1 MCHVTFWPK
10 EAESSR
16 IWIGRLKKRKLQTD
30 RDKNQVLQ
38 QIVHKVLFCLIFK
51 FPILFCHYC
60 LIHGPNNF
68 RLMRRCKLCRSH
80 LSGITYSIS
89 LESIPMSANNK
100 TKKWNMWFVTN
111 VRATVFRIW
120 FTSHF
125 AKVKLNQA
133 MKKTH
138 SSLNWFR
145 PQQRNETAWAFSVGP
160 RLYVNIFFTQF
171 LLLLALVLWAW
182 SKDLGGRCEYFITV
196 ENLPIWMEEEA
207 LCKI

>member
-1 MCHVTFWPK
+1 
-10 EAESSR
+10 
-16 IWIGRLKKRKLQTD
+16 
-30 RDKNQVLQ
+30 
-38 QIVHKVLFCLIFK
+38 
-51 FPILFCHYC
+51 
-60 LIHGPNNF
+60 
-68 RLMRRCKLCRSH
+68 
-80 LSGITYSIS
+80 
-89 LESIPMSANNK
+89 
-100 TKKWNMWFVTN
+100 MWFVTN

-160 RLYVNIFFTQF
+160 RLYINIFFTQF

-182 SKDLGGRCEYFITV
+182 SKDLGGRCEYFIYHRGKPCRYEWRKKLSVKFKRYPFELLTTSLSSSWISHV
-196 ENLPIWMEEEA
+196 HRFECGTRWTGVLMAFCQAKQA
-207 LCKI
+207 LQCLSVMDRRH